1 MVGFLVKKASVKLGR
16 MAHLNG
22 CETNEERRIEKA
34 ELASREIYANWLIS
48 SRCYWLVDDFFVL

>member
-1 MVGFLVKKASVKLGR
+1 

-22 CETNEERRIEKA
+22 CEKNEERRIEKA